1 MLATSVVSAA
11 DLKVGFVN
19 MNQLLKEAPQVE
31 AINKKL
37 QDRFSTPKKE
47 LDELGNTIKE
57 QEKEI
62 KRNELLMTESK
73 LKKSRENM
81 MEQIKQYREKE
92 AKLAKELQT
101 MQNQELAVF
110 RDVVRKELSAM
121 AEQEKFDLILNDGVM
136 YADKSLNITDKL
148 LERLKKQAKA
158 K

>member
-1 MLATSVVSAA
+1 
-11 DLKVGFVN
+11 
-19 MNQLLKEAPQVE
+19 
-31 AINKKL
+31 
-37 QDRFSTPKKE
+37 
-47 LDELGNTIKE
+47 
-57 QEKEI
+57 
-62 KRNELLMTESK
+62 MTESK